1 MGTRADKPWVGLVPN
16 AARGDTTELKTW
28 NRLLLVDDDRE
39 LALRLGH
46 SLGSLG
52 WDVEVVH
59 DGSDALRLL
68 DARSYD
74 AIVLDLEMAPT
85 SGWQVLEHRSRLRE
99 PPPVVLVSG
108 HLDVPSTVR
117 ALHLGVVDAYQK
129 PVTSRELDDCLTRV
143 ISKRRGFERPLANPS
158 GPDPESKILGESSA
172 IQLLRAQI
180 RQVARYRELPV
191 LIVGETGAGKEL
203 VAREIH
209 AVAPSGP
216 FEAINCAAIPET
228 LFESE
233 VFGHEAGAFTDAR
246 DSKPG
251 LLERARRG
259 TVFFDEISET
269 SEAIQARLLHVLE
282 TRSYRRVGGVSDLS
296 VGARVVSA
304 TNRPPEDGA
313 IGGIRADLYYRIAG
327 ITLVVPPLRDRQD
340 DIPLLAEH
348 FRKRMAAESSGV
360 PRSLTPRALQA
371 LQVYEWPGNVRE
383 LKAVVEQAVILSD
396 GDAVGAREVRI
407 AITERSGHEPEVD
420 QTAFLTVPGAERSG
434 SLPTIERTL
443 IAEAFHASQ
452 GNVSEAARQL
462 GIPRSTL
469 RDKLKRMGLVA

>member
-1 MGTRADKPWVGLVPN
+1 MGT
-16 AARGDTTELKTW
+16 ARTPEPTAGSATGASPTPKA
-28 NRLLLVDDDRE
+28 NRLLLVDDDRD
-39 LALRLGH
+39 LALRLGQ

-59 DGSDALRLL
+59 DGSEALRLL
-68 DARSYD
+68 YARNYD

-85 SGWQVLEHRSRLRE
+85 NGWQVLEHRSRLRE
-99 PPPVVLVSG
+99 PPPVVVVSG

-129 PVTSRELDDCLTRV
+129 PVSSRELDECLTRT
-143 ISKRRGFERPLANPS
+143 ILRRRGYERPSASL
-158 GPDPESKILGESSA
+158 GQGTESNILGDSSA

-191 LIVGETGAGKEL
+191 LVVGETGAGKEL

-209 AVAPSGP
+209 AAAPAAGP

-269 SEAIQARLLHVLE
+269 SDAIQARLLHVLE
-282 TRSYRRVGGVSDLS
+282 TRSYRRVGGVSDLV
-296 VGARVVSA
+296 VGARIVSA
-304 TNRPPEDGA
+304 TNRLPEDGV
-313 IGGIRADLYYRIAG
+313 ISGIRADLYYRIAG
-327 ITLVVPPLRDRQD
+327 ITLVVPPLRDRQE

-348 FRKRMAAESSGV
+348 FLSRMSLAAPDI

-371 LQVYEWPGNVRE
+371 LQIYDWPGNVRE

-420 QTAFLTVPGAERSG
+420 STAPLAAPGAERAG
-434 SLPTIERTL
+434 SLPTIERAL

>member
-1 MGTRADKPWVGLVPN
+1 MGTARAPDSAGSPHGLK
-16 AARGDTTELKTW
+16 A
-28 NRLLLVDDDRE
+28 NRLLLVDDDRD
-39 LALRLGH
+39 LALRLGQ

-59 DGSDALRLL
+59 DGSEALRLL
-68 DARSYD
+68 DARNYD

-99 PPPVVLVSG
+99 PPPVVVVSG

-129 PVTSRELDDCLTRV
+129 PVSSRELDECLTRT
-143 ISKRRGFERPLANPS
+143 ILRRRGYERPSANLAAP
-158 GPDPESKILGESSA
+158 GAESNILGESSA

-191 LIVGETGAGKEL
+191 LVVGETGAGKEL

-209 AVAPSGP
+209 AAAPGAGP

-269 SEAIQARLLHVLE
+269 SDAIQARLLHVLE
-282 TRSYRRVGGVSDLS
+282 TRSYRRVGGVSDLV
-296 VGARVVSA
+296 VGARIVSA
-304 TNRPPEDGA
+304 TNRLPEEGV
-313 IGGIRADLYYRIAG
+313 ISGIRADLYYRIAG
-327 ITLVVPPLRDRQD
+327 ITLVVPPLRDRQE

-348 FRKRMAAESSGV
+348 FLSRMALAAPGI

-371 LQVYEWPGNVRE
+371 LQIYDWPGNVRE

-420 QTAFLTVPGAERSG
+420 STAPFSAAGAERAG
-434 SLPTIERTL
+434 SLPTIERAL

>member
-1 MGTRADKPWVGLVPN
+1 MGNSRVN
-16 AARGDTTELKTW
+16 APASGTVARGPEDRKSA

-39 LALRLGH
+39 LAQRFAGA
-46 SLGSLG
+46 LGSLG
-52 WDVEVVH
+52 WEVEVVH
-59 DGSDALRLL
+59 DGSEALRLL

-74 AIVLDLEMAPT
+74 ALVLDLEMEPT
-85 SGWQVLEHRSRLRE
+85 NGWQVLEYRSRLRE

-129 PVTSRELDDCLTRV
+129 PVTSRELDECLTRA
-143 ISKRRGFERPLANPS
+143 IMRRRGFERPLASRPQA
-158 GPDPESKILGESSA
+158 DTESKILGESSA
-172 IQLLRAQI
+172 IQLLRSQI

-203 VAREIH
+203 VAREVH
-209 AVAPSGP
+209 AAAPSAGP

-269 SEAIQARLLHVLE
+269 SAAVQARLLHVLE
-282 TRSYRRVGGVSDLS
+282 TRSYRRVGGVTDLS
-296 VGARVVSA
+296 VGARIVSA
-304 TNRPPEDGA
+304 TNRLPEDGA

-327 ITLVVPPLRDRQD
+327 ITLVVPPLRDRPD

-348 FRKRMAAESSGV
+348 FLKRMADEAPGI

-371 LQVYEWPGNVRE
+371 LQIYDWPGNVRE

-420 QTAFLTVPGAERSG
+420 STASLAAPGAERSG
-434 SLPTIERTL
+434 SLPTIERAL